1 MYITQEAKALQ
12 SFSEHV
18 WYNPNASIGGNSVF
32 LKNLSSIGNVVMHDL
47 LDANGIIYS
56 FNDIKRDLKAKIYI
70 KEYAGLKKVIQERQ
84 ALIQAIIRPSL

>member
-1 MYITQEAKALQ
+1 MYITLEAKALQ

-18 WYNPNASIGGNSVF
+18 WYNPNASIVGNSAF
-32 LKNLSSIGNVVMHDL
+32 LKNLLSIGNVVIYDL